1 MELVQECCQNIRV
14 EFILHSLHIVGV
26 ELVDGIIG
34 EVNTRVPE
42 VFLLLVLDSG
52 EPYESFLIEVHQ
64 QGV

>member
-14 EFILHSLHIVGV
+14 ELILHSLHIVGV

-52 EPYESFLIEVHQ
+52 EPYESFFIEVHQ